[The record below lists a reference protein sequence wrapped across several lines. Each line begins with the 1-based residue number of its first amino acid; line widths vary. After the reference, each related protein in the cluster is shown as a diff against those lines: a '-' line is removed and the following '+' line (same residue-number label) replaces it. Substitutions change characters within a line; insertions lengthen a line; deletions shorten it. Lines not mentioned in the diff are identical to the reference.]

1 MNIER
6 AIEKFE
12 SHGFDV
18 SFFNSGEEAAR
29 HIAARCAGKTVGIG
43 GSVTAQQLSLYDRL
57 SENGEVYSH
66 QRTPDAKTYAAAAGA
81 QVYIC
86 SANALSETGE
96 IVNIDGRGNRVS
108 AMLFGHERLIIV
120 AGVNKL
126 TPDLDSAVFR
136 ARNIASPL
144 NARRLGR
151 KTPCAMGAE
160 PRCYDCSSPERI
172 CRGFVVMTNPMM
184 GMACELVLV
193 NEELGY

>member
-1 MNIER
+1 MNIEK
-6 AIEKFE
+6 AIENFRSRGFE
-12 SHGFDV
+12 VSCFDT
-18 SFFNSGEEAAR
+18 GEEAAR
-29 HIAARCAGKTVGIG
+29 HIVSRCAGKTAGIG
-43 GSVTAQQLSLYDRL
+43 GSVTAQQLSIFDRL
-57 SENGEVYSH
+57 AERGAVYSH
-66 QRTPDAKTYAAAAGA
+66 QRTPDAQTYAAAADA

-126 TPDLDSAVFR
+126 TPDLDSAIFR
-136 ARNIASPL
+136 ARNVASPL

-151 KTPCAMGAE
+151 RTPCALGAE
-160 PRCYDCSSPERI
+160 LKCYDCSSPERI